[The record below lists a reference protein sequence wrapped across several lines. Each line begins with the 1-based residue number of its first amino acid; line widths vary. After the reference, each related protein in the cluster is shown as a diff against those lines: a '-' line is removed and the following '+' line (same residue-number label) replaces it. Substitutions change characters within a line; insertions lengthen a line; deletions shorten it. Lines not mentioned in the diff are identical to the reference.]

1 MRNGEG
7 EQVKYVKSEKIRAK
21 RRIVIN
27 RVILCKKRGRSEEDA
42 SILFSARS

>member
-1 MRNGEG
+1 MGNGEG
-7 EQVKYVKSEKIRAK
+7 EQVKYVKSEKIKAK
-21 RRIVIN
+21 RRIEKN